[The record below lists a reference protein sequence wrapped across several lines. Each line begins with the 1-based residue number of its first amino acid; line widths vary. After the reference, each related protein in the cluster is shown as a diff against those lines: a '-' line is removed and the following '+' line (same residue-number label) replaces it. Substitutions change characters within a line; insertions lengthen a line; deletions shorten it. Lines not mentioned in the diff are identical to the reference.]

1 MDYINILQLS
11 DNFTKNL
18 QLTKNV
24 NNYVDIV
31 EKFRDKG
38 EIMRIVVL
46 AGGTS
51 TERDV
56 SLVTGYRVCES
67 LRRNGHEANMLD
79 IFLGVDD
86 SEVKTFFTEKNDLGE
101 LSDNLKKKTADIS
114 AEVKRRTEA
123 RESFFGRNVL
133 ELCKEADMVFMG
145 LHGSN
150 GEDGKVQA
158 TFDLLGIR
166 YTGTDYLSSA
176 ISMSKELA
184 KKVLVPEGIPMP
196 KGVTLHKG
204 HKIEYVPFPC
214 VVKPCCGGSSV
225 GVSIAHN
232 EKEFEDALDE
242 AFSYEDTVL
251 VEEFVDGRE
260 FSVAVLDGKA
270 LPVIEI
276 EPLEGFYDYK
286 NKYKAGSNKET
297 CPANIPEDIASQ
309 MQFWAEKCCQAAGVT
324 TYARVDELLDKNNN
338 IFCLEINTLPGMTD
352 TSLIPQEAAAV
363 GISYDELTEKIIE
376 ISLAKYE

>member
-1 MDYINILQLS
+1 MN
-11 DNFTKNL
+11 
-18 QLTKNV
+18 
-24 NNYVDIV
+24 
-31 EKFRDKG
+31 
-38 EIMRIVVL
+38 IVVL

-51 TERDV
+51 TERDITIMTSV
-56 SLVTGYRVCES
+56 KVYES
-67 LRRNGHEANMLD
+67 LRRNGHNANIIDVFFGIEDKAAETFFDDNGNDLEKIAADMKKKD
-79 IFLGVDD
+79 ILVDD
-86 SEVKTFFTEKNDLGE
+86 E
-101 LSDNLKKKTADIS
+101 LADRKKSGKGFVGDNVLALCLKADI
-114 AEVKRRTEA
+114 
-123 RESFFGRNVL
+123 
-133 ELCKEADMVFMG
+133 VFMG

-150 GEDGKVQA
+150 GEDGKIQA
-158 TFDLLGIR
+158 VFELMGIK
-166 YTGTDYLSSA
+166 YTGTDYISSA

-232 EKEFEDALDE
+232 EKEFEEALDE

-286 NKYKAGSNKET
+286 NKYKAGSTKET

-363 GISYDELTEKIIE
+363 GISYDELSEKIIE

>member
-51 TERDV
+51 TERDI

-101 LSDNLKKKTADIS
+101 LSDNLKKKTADIP

-286 NKYKAGSNKET
+286 NKYKAGSTKET

-338 IFCLEINTLPGMTD
+338 IFRSE
-352 TSLIPQEAAAV
+352 ERRV
-363 GISYDELTEKIIE
+363 GKECRSRWSPYH
-376 ISLAKYE
+376 

>member
-1 MDYINILQLS
+1 M
-11 DNFTKNL
+11 K
-18 QLTKNV
+18 
-24 NNYVDIV
+24 
-31 EKFRDKG
+31 
-38 EIMRIVVL
+38 IVVL

-51 TERDV
+51 TERDI
-56 SLVTGYRVCES
+56 SIVTSYRVCES
-67 LRRNGHEANMLD
+67 LRRNGHDANMLD
-79 IFLGVDD
+79 VFLGLED
-86 SEVKTFFTEKNDLGE
+86 SKVADFFTEKNDLGE
-101 LSDNLKKKTADIS
+101 LSDNLKDKTPGIA
-114 AEVKRRTEA
+114 AEVERRDKA
-123 RESFFGRNVL
+123 RESFFGPNVI
-133 ELCKEADMVFMG
+133 ELCKEADIVFMG

-158 TFDLLGIR
+158 TFDLMGIR

-196 KGVTLHKG
+196 KGLTLHKG
-204 HKIEYVPFPC
+204 HKAEYVPFPC

-232 EKEFEDALDE
+232 EKEFEAALAD

-251 VEEFVDGRE
+251 VEEYIDGRE

-286 NKYKAGSNKET
+286 NKYKAGSTKET
-297 CPANIPEDIASQ
+297 CPADIPDDVANQ
-309 MQFWAEKCCQAAGVT
+309 MQFWAEKCCQSAGVT
-324 TYARVDELLDKNNN
+324 TYARVDELLDRNGN

-363 GISYDELTEKIIE
+363 GISYDELTQTIID
-376 ISLAKYE
+376 ISLAKYN

>member
-1 MDYINILQLS
+1 MLEIMSNEELAQAKILVIGVGGAGNNAVNRMVDEAIEGVELIGINTDKQALDLCKAPTRVQIGE
-11 DNFTKNL
+11 K
-18 QLTKNV
+18 LTKGLGAGAKPE
-24 NNYVDIV
+24 IGAAAV
-31 EKFRDKG
+31 EENRD
-38 EIMRIVVL
+38 EI
-46 AGGTS
+46 
-51 TERDV
+51 TE
-56 SLVTGYRVCES
+56 LV
-67 LRRNGHEANMLD
+67 
-79 IFLGVDD
+79 
-86 SEVKTFFTEKNDLGE
+86 
-101 LSDNLKKKTADIS
+101 
-114 AEVKRRTEA
+114 
-123 RESFFGRNVL
+123 
-133 ELCKEADMVFMG
+133 KEADMVFMG

-232 EKEFEDALDE
+232 EKEFEEALNE

-286 NKYKAGSNKET
+286 NKYKAGSTKET

>member
-1 MDYINILQLS
+1 M
-11 DNFTKNL
+11 K
-18 QLTKNV
+18 
-24 NNYVDIV
+24 
-31 EKFRDKG
+31 
-38 EIMRIVVL
+38 IVVL

-51 TERDV
+51 TERDI
-56 SLVTGYRVCES
+56 SIVTSYRVCES
-67 LRRNGHEANMLD
+67 LRRNGHDANMLD
-79 IFLGVDD
+79 VFLGLED
-86 SEVKTFFTEKNDLGE
+86 SKVAGFFVEKNDLGE
-101 LSDNLKKKTADIS
+101 LSDNLKDKTPGIA
-114 AEVKRRTEA
+114 AEVERRDKA
-123 RESFFGRNVL
+123 RESFFGPNVI
-133 ELCKEADMVFMG
+133 ELCKEADIVFMG

-158 TFDLLGIR
+158 TFDLMGIR

-196 KGVTLHKG
+196 KGLTLHKG
-204 HKIEYVPFPC
+204 HKAEYVPFPC

-232 EKEFEDALDE
+232 EKEFEAALED

-251 VEEFVDGRE
+251 VEEFIDGRE

-286 NKYKAGSNKET
+286 NKYKAGSTKET
-297 CPANIPEDIASQ
+297 CPADIPDDVASQ
-309 MQFWAEKCCQAAGVT
+309 MQFWAEKCCQSAGVT
-324 TYARVDELLDKNNN
+324 TYARVDELLDKNGN

-363 GISYDELTEKIIE
+363 GISYDELTQTIID
-376 ISLAKYE
+376 ISLAKYN

>member
-101 LSDNLKKKTADIS
+101 LSDNLK
-114 AEVKRRTEA
+114 
-123 RESFFGRNVL
+123 N
-133 ELCKEADMVFMG
+133 
-145 LHGSN
+145 
-150 GEDGKVQA
+150 GKVQA

-286 NKYKAGSNKET
+286 NKYKAGSTKET

>member
-1 MDYINILQLS
+1 
-11 DNFTKNL
+11 
-18 QLTKNV
+18 
-24 NNYVDIV
+24 
-31 EKFRDKG
+31 
-38 EIMRIVVL
+38 
-46 AGGTS
+46 
-51 TERDV
+51 
-56 SLVTGYRVCES
+56 
-67 LRRNGHEANMLD
+67 
-79 IFLGVDD
+79 
-86 SEVKTFFTEKNDLGE
+86 
-101 LSDNLKKKTADIS
+101 
-114 AEVKRRTEA
+114 
-123 RESFFGRNVL
+123 
-133 ELCKEADMVFMG
+133 
-145 LHGSN
+145 
-150 GEDGKVQA
+150 
-158 TFDLLGIR
+158 
-166 YTGTDYLSSA
+166 
-176 ISMSKELA
+176 
-184 KKVLVPEGIPMP
+184 MP

-276 EPLEGFYDYK
+276 EPLEASTITRISTRLALLRRHARQYSGRYCKPDAVLGRK
-286 NKYKAGSNKET
+286 MLPGS
-297 CPANIPEDIASQ
+297 S
-309 MQFWAEKCCQAAGVT
+309 VT

-352 TSLIPQEAAAV
+352 TSLIPQEAAV